1 MSAEYAEEDLPEE
14 TIVVNGRAWER
25 EHFDSDGYQWVRELD
40 DSEYEWDRSEVE
52 LVGTDVPIRVVSLQ
66 HRGSQWHVEAAETAG
81 PDYHRPGFTEL
92 IGSEYHTT
100 ADDAE
105 AAFAEV
111 RSLVE
116 RLS

>member
-14 TIVVNGRAWER
+14 TIVINGRSWQR
-25 EHFDSDGYQWVRELD
+25 EHFDTDGYQWVRELD
-40 DSEYEWDRSEVE
+40 DSEYDWDCSEVN
-52 LVGTDVPIRVVSLQ
+52 LVGTDVPIQVVSLQ
-66 HRGSQWHVEAAETAG
+66 HRGSQWYVEAAETAG

-100 ADDAE
+100 VDEAE
-105 AAFAEV
+105 AAFDEV
-111 RSLVE
+111 RSLVK